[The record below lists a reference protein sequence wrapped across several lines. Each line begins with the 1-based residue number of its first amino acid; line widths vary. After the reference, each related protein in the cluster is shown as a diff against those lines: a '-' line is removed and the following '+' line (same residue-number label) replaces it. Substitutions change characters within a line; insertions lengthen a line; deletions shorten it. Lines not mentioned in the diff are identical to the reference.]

1 MVNRTEVNVLIDK
14 FDQSVKHYFNKTNS
28 VSPQL
33 ADNVSSI
40 RSWVDEQIASAADDK
55 RNENIEHAGQVIQ
68 ASISALSDLSSG
80 KSDRV
85 MKGALSIVSSVAVL
99 VGGPHGALA
108 GAMCGILGSVL
119 AAGSPSQPDL
129 AAQLVGVVREE
140 LRNFNMELKSERLAG
155 FLGRM
160 AKMNIALKNMKEQT
174 VVESKPWW
182 WMGGQSKNPSK
193 DSDIPDK
200 DLFIT
205 DLPQFIYEVASKF
218 DQGLRSC
225 DQGMQ
230 PSSEGAINACIASI
244 VAYCNAQAALI
255 ILLTNVLATLETTGH
270 KTERIRES
278 LDEHKRDARKKLG
291 MVSDGGVS
299 VPSQQA
305 KAWMIYHLRNNQL
318 SYEVVEEFRLG
329 LGMSPIPSLEEAL
342 AQAMAAVYTMP
353 DDITDGYPQPQ
364 TKGDN
369 HYFQLINHTDCPIK
383 VCTYV
388 WMCMFTCI

>member
-1 MVNRTEVNVLIDK
+1 MNDSAHATYLHKQTFHIDNSCLCTERSASTPTFTMVNRTEVNVLIDN
-14 FDQSVKHYFNKTNS
+14 FDQSVKHYFNKTSS

-33 ADNVSSI
+33 AGNVSSI

-55 RNENIEHAGQVIQ
+55 RKENIEHAGQVIQ

-80 KSDRV
+80 KPDRV

-119 AAGSPSQPDL
+119 SAGSPSQPDL

-155 FLGRM
+155 LLGRM

-182 WMGGQSKNPSK
+182 WMGGQYKNPSK

-200 DLFIT
+200 GLFLT

-255 ILLTNVLATLETTGH
+255 ILLTNVWRRWRRQAIRPSVSENHWMNTRATPVKNLVWSL
-270 KTERIRES
+270 TE
-278 LDEHKRDARKKLG
+278 G
-291 MVSDGGVS
+291 Y
-299 VPSQQA
+299 QYQA
-305 KAWMIYHLRNNQL
+305 SKQR
-318 SYEVVEEFRLG
+318 RG
-329 LGMSPIPSLEEAL
+329 
-342 AQAMAAVYTMP
+342 
-353 DDITDGYPQPQ
+353 
-364 TKGDN
+364 
-369 HYFQLINHTDCPIK
+369 
-383 VCTYV
+383 
-388 WMCMFTCI
+388 